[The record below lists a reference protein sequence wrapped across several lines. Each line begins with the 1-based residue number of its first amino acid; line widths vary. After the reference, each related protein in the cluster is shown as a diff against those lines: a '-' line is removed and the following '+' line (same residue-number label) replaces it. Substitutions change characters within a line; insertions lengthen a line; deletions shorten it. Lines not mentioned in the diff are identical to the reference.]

1 MRKTLRLLMLLCAV
15 LPITAS
21 AQLNETFSNL
31 TLTSVTIGTG
41 TGNIGGL
48 PTGWSQLNVDN
59 LTPDASLSYMG
70 TNAWISRQ
78 IATSATTFD
87 TVAQSISWY
96 APAGTSNDY
105 LISPLMMVANA
116 NTYLTWTGYAPDA
129 SYPDGY
135 TVKISTTGTA
145 AADFTTTLTTI
156 AAENSNG
163 FALHAASLAAYAGQ
177 SIYVAFIN
185 NSNDKYILFL
195 DDINTTSITNLD
207 AQMVN
212 LNINRFAP
220 ISTNVSIAGSIYNNG
235 STINSLSIAW
245 TDGGAPNTATLS
257 GLNITPYS
265 TYNFTHTTPFN
276 QSISNEFAITATIT
290 AVNVN
295 GVESDITNNV
305 ATATLS
311 TVNNPPT
318 KNVLIE
324 EGTGTWCGWCPRGAV
339 AMEHMDQTH
348 TDGTFIGIAVHNN
361 DPMTLTNYD
370 AGAAFSGFPG
380 CNVDRNLLGG
390 SVSSNL
396 FDSYYTAFS
405 ALTAPVA
412 PSATYSYNAATKTIT
427 INASAAFKT
436 KISDALNLLC
446 VITEDGVHS
455 TDAAYNQTNYYSSAA
470 NNIALN
476 GAGHNWQT
484 EANPVPAASMTY
496 DHVGRALLSAGNYA
510 GDNGSVPGPVV
521 DGYTATKTYTYA
533 IPATQDPTKLNIV
546 IMVLDQTSGVV
557 YNANKVAFDP
567 SVGITKVAAEEI
579 NFTVVPNITNG
590 NQVALYFESTGG
602 SASYQVYNFAG
613 QVAVAE
619 NIGQVTG
626 KQTINLN
633 TANLTAG
640 AYFVALTINGVTHVQ
655 NLTIAK

>member
-1 MRKTLRLLMLLCAV
+1 
-15 LPITAS
+15 
-21 AQLNETFSNL
+21 
-31 TLTSVTIGTG
+31 
-41 TGNIGGL
+41 
-48 PTGWSQLNVDN
+48 
-59 LTPDASLSYMG
+59 
-70 TNAWISRQ
+70 
-78 IATSATTFD
+78 
-87 TVAQSISWY
+87 
-96 APAGTSNDY
+96 
-105 LISPLMMVANA
+105 
-116 NTYLTWTGYAPDA
+116 
-129 SYPDGY
+129 
-135 TVKISTTGTA
+135 
-145 AADFTTTLTTI
+145 
-156 AAENSNG
+156 
-163 FALHAASLAAYAGQ
+163 
-177 SIYVAFIN
+177 
-185 NSNDKYILFL
+185 
-195 DDINTTSITNLD
+195 
-207 AQMVN
+207 
-212 LNINRFAP
+212 
-220 ISTNVSIAGSIYNNG
+220 
-235 STINSLSIAW
+235 
-245 TDGGAPNTATLS
+245 
-257 GLNITPYS
+257 
-265 TYNFTHTTPFN
+265 
-276 QSISNEFAITATIT
+276 
-290 AVNVN
+290 
-295 GVESDITNNV
+295 
-305 ATATLS
+305 
-311 TVNNPPT
+311 
-318 KNVLIE
+318 
-324 EGTGTWCGWCPRGAV
+324 
-339 AMEHMDQTH
+339 
-348 TDGTFIGIAVHNN
+348 
-361 DPMTLTNYD
+361 MTLTNYD

-396 FDSYYTAFS
+396 FDSYYNAFS
-405 ALTAPVA
+405 GLTAPVA

-579 NFTVVPNITNG
+579 NFTVIPNLTNG
-590 NQVALYFESTGG
+590 NQVALNFETTGG

-613 QVAVAE
+613 QVAVAQ

-626 KQTINLN
+626 KQTVNLN